1 MSSSAV
7 QVQVTTWTIFHWNS
21 VDEICAPFW
30 AIWTRRMGVHP
41 TETPAIRRHQKM
53 PILVAHLWPGSRQ
66 STRATGPVQ
75 HRLLVIIPHWLW
87 PFQLQHFL
95 LDFYQNDF
103 KMSHRPEEVHRY
115 RFQWRQLFKSRSVKW
130 RPSGGWNADWH
141 NQMSKAGRVKVTQQT
156 KSFSRENVL
165 FKYPRLIF
173 HAIRPQ
179 FRPSQVKYDLKSHL
193 GLKCLT

>member
-1 MSSSAV
+1 MKFARR
-7 QVQVTTWTIFHWNS
+7 FGRF
-21 VDEICAPFW
+21 ERGGW
-30 AIWTRRMGVHP
+30 ASTRR
-41 TETPAIRRHQKM
+41 RHLQPPQLAAAQSVATKKM

-115 RFQWRQLFKSRSVKW
+115 RFQWRQLFTSRSVKW

-173 HAIRPQ
+173 RAIRPQ